1 MKKLPIGISDF
12 KKLIT
17 NNYIYVDKTK
27 YIYELVNNG
36 GYIFLSR
43 PRRFGKS
50 LLLSTVRYLYE
61 AKRELFK
68 GLYIEEKWDWDEKY
82 PVIKID
88 FSVDI
93 KESKKIYERMKEELE
108 LNYARYEIEMDKE
121 KDIPGNFKKLIIEL
135 NKKYKKQVVVLIDE
149 YDKPILDV
157 IEDKTQAEE
166 VRRTLKEFYSVLKG
180 LDEYI
185 KFVLVTGVSKFAKVS
200 LFSGL
205 NQLEDI
211 SLSKEYGDICGY
223 TQSELEHYFKEY
235 LKDVNLEEIKEWY
248 NGYNFLADKVYN
260 PFDVLLYLK
269 KKEIRNYWYE
279 TGRTEFLFKIIKQ
292 KDFDLPY
299 LYKRYYTEEILE
311 KFDILSYNFEN
322 TSLVIEYISIEALM
336 LQIGYLTIKEEYK
349 YENEEVL
356 YTLDYPNREVR
367 EAFNNELLFYITRDY
382 KQYITKPLELAL
394 IKEEVE
400 EIKKQIEI
408 FISTISY
415 EVLKNEYVYSAA
427 VYGLIYS
434 TGYNAI
440 IEDNTSKGR
449 IDLTIV
455 VDKRVVYVIEFKVL
469 EREEEKGKALKQIK
483 EKEYYRKYLNY
494 EKIYLVGIEF
504 DKVNKNLVN
513 FEYEVIRKGT

>member
-1 MKKLPIGISDF
+1 MKRLPIGISDF
-12 KKLIT
+12 KELIT
-17 NNYIYVDKTK
+17 NNYVYVDKTK
-27 YIYELVNNG
+27 YIYELLSSSKYV
-36 GYIFLSR
+36 FLSR

-50 LLLSTVRYLYE
+50 LLLSTIRYIYE
-61 AKRELFK
+61 GKRELFK
-68 GLYIEEKWDWDEKY
+68 GLYIEGKWEWDEKY
-82 PVIKID
+82 PVIRID

-93 KESKKIYERMKEELE
+93 RESKKIYERMKEELE
-108 LNYARYEIEMDKE
+108 LNYTKYEIEMDKE

-248 NGYNFLADKVYN
+248 NGYNFLSNKVYN

-292 KDFDLPY
+292 KNFDLPY

-311 KFDILSYNFEN
+311 KFDI
-322 TSLVIEYISIEALM
+322 EYISIEALM
-336 LQIGYLTIKEEYK
+336 FQTGYLTIKEIEK
-349 YENEEVL
+349 IGAREV

-394 IKEEVE
+394 IKENLE
-400 EIKKQIEI
+400 EIRKQVEV
-408 FISTISY
+408 FINTISY

-427 VYGLIYS
+427 IYGLVYA
-434 TGYNAI
+434 TGYNVI

-455 VDKRVVYVIEFKVL
+455 VDKKIVYIMEFKVL
-469 EREEEKGKALKQIK
+469 ENEKERGKALKQIK
-483 EKEYYRKYLNY
+483 EKEYFKKYLNY

-504 DKVNKNLVN
+504 DKVKKELVN
-513 FEYEVIRKGT
+513 FEYEIIRG